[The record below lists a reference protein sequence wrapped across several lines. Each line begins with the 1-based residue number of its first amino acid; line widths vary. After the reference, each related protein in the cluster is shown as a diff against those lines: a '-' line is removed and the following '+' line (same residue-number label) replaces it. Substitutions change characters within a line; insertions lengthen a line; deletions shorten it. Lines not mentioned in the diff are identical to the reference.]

1 MASISS
7 SIEDAIMQYR
17 LVQLDFQRKQAELLN
32 EHKQVAAEIDALK
45 FEIANMNL
53 ELEIG
58 YVYRLWLN
66 SVDSLDITITDSEL
80 GVGDIIRINVPDGRK
95 NSLSPDVYVG
105 SKFPIQAYVEGGA
118 KVAAVSRSV
127 REYTA
132 SKGHYIKEV
141 EKIVEKVVNI
151 PVNRYVEKEVV
162 KRVEIPVE
170 KIVEVEVQVEVPVLV
185 EYYDSTWLDK
195 MYQWYCKQRGRS
207 NQNEFV

>member
-1 MASISS
+1 MQF
-7 SIEDAIMQYR
+7 IEATAVSYKLM
-17 LVQLDFQRKQAELLN
+17 QLDFQRKQAELLN
-32 EHKQVAAEIDALK
+32 EHKQVTAEIDALK
-45 FEIANMNL
+45 FKIADMNL

-58 YVYRLWLN
+58 YVYRLYLN

-95 NSLSPDVYVG
+95 GSLSPDIYVG

-132 SKGHYIKEV
+132 AKGHYIKEV
-141 EKIVEKVVNI
+141 EK
-151 PVNRYVEKEVV
+151 EVV
-162 KRVEIPVE
+162 KRVEVPVE

-185 EYYDSTWLDK
+185 EYYDSTFLDK
-195 MYQWYCKQRGRS
+195 LYQWYCKQRGRL
-207 NQNEFV
+207 NQSEFV

>member
-1 MASISS
+1 MGFYIK
-7 SIEDAIMQYR
+7 DATMKYK
-17 LVQLDFQRKQAELLN
+17 LMQLDFQRKQAELLN
-32 EHKQVAAEIDALK
+32 RHKQIVTEIASQK
-45 FEIANMNL
+45 FKSANMNL

-95 NSLSPDVYVG
+95 GSLSPDVYVG

-118 KVAAVSRSV
+118 KVAAISRSV

-132 SKGHYIKEV
+132 AKGHYIKEV
-141 EKIVEKVVNI
+141 EKIVEKVVNV

-162 KRVEIPVE
+162 KRIEVPVE

-185 EYYDSTWLDK
+185 EYYDSTFLDK
-195 MYQWYCKQRGRS
+195 LYQWYCKQRGRL
-207 NQNEFV
+207 NQDEFV

>member
-1 MASISS
+1 MTDPAIQNIAIQYAS
-7 SIEDAIMQYR
+7 MRQ
-17 LVQLDFQRKQAELLN
+17 DFEQKMSDMRYEVLKER
-32 EHKQVAAEIDALK
+32 AEIDALK

-95 NSLSPDVYVG
+95 GSLSPDVYVG

-118 KVAAVSRSV
+118 KVAAISRSV

-132 SKGHYIKEV
+132 AKGHYIKEV
-141 EKIVEKVVNI
+141 EKIVEKVVNV

-162 KRVEIPVE
+162 KRIEVPVE

-185 EYYDSTWLDK
+185 EYYDSTFLDK
-195 MYQWYCKQRGRS
+195 LYQWYCKQRGRL
-207 NQNEFV
+207 NQSEFV

>member
-1 MASISS
+1 MGFYIK
-7 SIEDAIMQYR
+7 DATMKYK
-17 LVQLDFQRKQAELLN
+17 LMQLDFQRKQAELLN
-32 EHKQVAAEIDALK
+32 RHKQIVTEIASQK
-45 FEIANMNL
+45 FKSANMNL

-95 NSLSPDVYVG
+95 GSLSPDVYVG

-118 KVAAVSRSV
+118 KVAAISRSV

-132 SKGHYIKEV
+132 SKGYYIKEV
-141 EKIVEKVVNI
+141 EKIVEKVVRV
-151 PVNRYVEKEVV
+151 PFDRYVEKEVV
-162 KRVEIPVE
+162 KRIEVPVE

-185 EYYDSTWLDK
+185 EYHDSTFLDK
-195 MYQWYCKQRGRS
+195 LYQWYCKQRGRL
-207 NQNEFV
+207 NQSEFV

>member
-1 MASISS
+1 MEFY
-7 SIEDAIMQYR
+7 IEDATMKYK
-17 LVQLDFQRKQAELLN
+17 LMQLDFQRKQAELLN
-32 EHKQVAAEIDALK
+32 RHKQIIAETASQK
-45 FEIANMNL
+45 FKVANMNL

-80 GVGDIIRINVPDGRK
+80 GVGDIIRINVPDGRSG
-95 NSLSPDVYVG
+95 SLSPDVYVG

-118 KVAAVSRSV
+118 KVAAISRSV

-141 EKIVEKVVNI
+141 EKIVEKVVNVPI
-151 PVNRYVEKEVV
+151 NKYIEKEVV
-162 KRVEIPVE
+162 KRIEVPVE

-185 EYYDSTWLDK
+185 EYYDSTFLDK
-195 MYQWYCKQRGRS
+195 LYRWYCKQRGRL

>member
-1 MASISS
+1 MTDPAIQNIAIQYESIRHIFDQNMSDLRY
-7 SIEDAIMQYR
+7 EV
-17 LVQLDFQRKQAELLN
+17 LKQRAR
-32 EHKQVAAEIDALK
+32 IDALK
-45 FEIANMNL
+45 FKIANMNL

-95 NSLSPDVYVG
+95 GSLSPDVYVG

-118 KVAAVSRSV
+118 KVAAISRSV

-132 SKGHYIKEV
+132 AKGHYIKEV
-141 EKIVEKVVNI
+141 
-151 PVNRYVEKEVV
+151 V
-162 KRVEIPVE
+162 KRVEVPVE

-185 EYYDSTWLDK
+185 EYYDSTLLDK
-195 MYQWYCKQRGRS
+195 LYQWYCKQRGRL
-207 NQNEFV
+207 NQSEFV

>member
-1 MASISS
+1 MEFY
-7 SIEDAIMQYR
+7 IEDATMKYK
-17 LVQLDFQRKQAELLN
+17 LMQLDFQRKQAELLN
-32 EHKQVAAEIDALK
+32 RHKQIVTEIASQK
-45 FEIANMNL
+45 FKSANMNL

-95 NSLSPDVYVG
+95 GSLSPDVYVG

-118 KVAAVSRSV
+118 KVAAISRSV

-132 SKGHYIKEV
+132 SKGYYIKEV
-141 EKIVEKVVNI
+141 EK
-151 PVNRYVEKEVV
+151 EVI
-162 KRVEIPVE
+162 KRIEVPVE

-185 EYYDSTWLDK
+185 EYYDSTFLDK
-195 MYQWYCKQRGRS
+195 LYRWYCKQRGRL
-207 NQNEFV
+207 NQSEFV

>member
-1 MASISS
+1 MEFY
-7 SIEDAIMQYR
+7 IEDATMKYK
-17 LVQLDFQRKQAELLN
+17 LMQLDFQRKQAELLN
-32 EHKQVAAEIDALK
+32 RHKQIVTEIASQK
-45 FEIANMNL
+45 FKSANMNL

-95 NSLSPDVYVG
+95 GSLSPDVYVG

-118 KVAAVSRSV
+118 KVAAISRSV

-141 EKIVEKVVNI
+141 EKIVEKVVNVPI
-151 PVNRYVEKEVV
+151 NRYVEKEVI
-162 KRVEIPVE
+162 KRIEVPVE

-185 EYYDSTWLDK
+185 EYYDSTFLDK
-195 MYQWYCKQRGRS
+195 LYQWYCKQRGRL
-207 NQNEFV
+207 NQSEFV

>member
-1 MASISS
+1 MTDPAIQNIAIQYESIRHIFDQNMSDLRY
-7 SIEDAIMQYR
+7 EV
-17 LVQLDFQRKQAELLN
+17 LKQRAR
-32 EHKQVAAEIDALK
+32 IDALK
-45 FEIANMNL
+45 FKIANMNL

-95 NSLSPDVYVG
+95 GSLSPDVYVG

-118 KVAAVSRSV
+118 KVAAISRSV

-141 EKIVEKVVNI
+141 EKIVE
-151 PVNRYVEKEVV
+151 
-162 KRVEIPVE
+162 
-170 KIVEVEVQVEVPVLV
+170 VEVQVEVPVLV
-185 EYYDSTWLDK
+185 EYYDSTFLDK
-195 MYQWYCKQRGRS
+195 LYQWYCKQRGRL
-207 NQNEFV
+207 NQSEFV

>member
-1 MASISS
+1 MEFY
-7 SIEDAIMQYR
+7 IEDATMKYK
-17 LVQLDFQRKQAELLN
+17 LMQLDFQRKQAELLN
-32 EHKQVAAEIDALK
+32 RHKQIVTEIASQK
-45 FEIANMNL
+45 FKSANMNL

-95 NSLSPDVYVG
+95 GSLSPDVYVG

-118 KVAAVSRSV
+118 KVAAISRSV

-141 EKIVEKVVNI
+141 EKIVEKVVNV

-162 KRVEIPVE
+162 KRIEVPVE

-185 EYYDSTWLDK
+185 EYYDSTFLDK
-195 MYQWYCKQRGRS
+195 LYRWYCKQRGRL
-207 NQNEFV
+207 NQSEFV

>member
-1 MASISS
+1 MS
-7 SIEDAIMQYR
+7 
-17 LVQLDFQRKQAELLN
+17 K
-32 EHKQVAAEIDALK
+32 
-45 FEIANMNL
+45 
-53 ELEIG
+53 LEIG
-58 YVYRLWLN
+58 YVYRLYLN

-127 REYTA
+127 REYVA

-141 EKIVEKVVNI
+141 EK
-151 PVNRYVEKEVV
+151 EVV
-162 KRVEIPVE
+162 KRVEVPVE

-185 EYYDSTWLDK
+185 EYYDSTFLDK
-195 MYQWYCKQRGRS
+195 LYKWYCKQRGRL